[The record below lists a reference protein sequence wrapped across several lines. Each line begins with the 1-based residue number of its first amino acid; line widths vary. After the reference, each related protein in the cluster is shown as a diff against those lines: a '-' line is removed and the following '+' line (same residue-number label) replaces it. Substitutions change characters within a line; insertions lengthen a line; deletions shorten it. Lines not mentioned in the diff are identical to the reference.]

1 MIFHKMSPRTQHNYL
16 KQIHCKGLI
25 IYISTAVRRYG
36 KDFQAMAE
44 VLGNKSVSQCRNF
57 FVNYKRR
64 FNLQQVLEEYEA
76 EQGITSSDRKDDDL
90 QVLHMSGSPAGSSG
104 NSSPS
109 QDRASPSFPSQGK
122 FFGSNNPLPRE
133 LVHPSLHR
141 VSSFP
146 SNNPLLPP
154 EHSFCRFKIDINKFM
169 NSSPSQNTAS
179 LSFPSQGKFF
189 LAPTTPPP
197 PEPSCLRSHP
207 AFQNIE
213 KNSPSSQV
221 RAFFSFRRIHPTLQN
236 IDINEFIKM

>member
-1 MIFHKMSPRTQHNYL
+1 MSGCWCWSLMGL
-16 KQIHCKGLI
+16 KRVI

-109 QDRASPSFPSQGK
+109 QDRASPSFPSQGE
-122 FFGSNNPLPRE
+122 FFGSNNPLPLE
-133 LVHPSLHR
+133 LVHPSPPM
-141 VSSFP
+141 VSSFC
-146 SNNPLLPP
+146 SNNPLPP
-154 EHSFCRFKIDINKFM
+154 W
-169 NSSPSQNTAS
+169 A
-179 LSFPSQGKFF
+179 FF
-189 LAPTTPPP
+189 LKI
-197 PEPSCLRSHP
+197 
-207 AFQNIE
+207 QNRY
-213 KNSPSSQV
+213 Q
-221 RAFFSFRRIHPTLQN
+221 
-236 IDINEFIKM
+236 

>member
-1 MIFHKMSPRTQHNYL
+1 MGL
-16 KQIHCKGLI
+16 KRVI

-122 FFGSNNPLPRE
+122 FFWLQQP
-133 LVHPSLHR
+133 PS
-141 VSSFP
+141 SWAFP
-146 SNNPLLPP
+146 
-154 EHSFCRFKIDINKFM
+154 
-169 NSSPSQNTAS
+169 
-179 LSFPSQGKFF
+179 SFPSQVNFF
-189 LAPTTPPP
+189 
-197 PEPSCLRSHP
+197 
-207 AFQNIE
+207 
-213 KNSPSSQV
+213 
-221 RAFFSFRRIHPTLQN
+221 
-236 IDINEFIKM
+236 

>member
-1 MIFHKMSPRTQHNYL
+1 MSGYWCWSLLRL
-16 KQIHCKGLI
+16 KGLI

-122 FFGSNNPLPRE
+122 FF
-133 LVHPSLHR
+133 
-141 VSSFP
+141 
-146 SNNPLLPP
+146 
-154 EHSFCRFKIDINKFM
+154 
-169 NSSPSQNTAS
+169 
-179 LSFPSQGKFF
+179 
-189 LAPTTPPP
+189 LAPRTPA
-197 PEPSCLRSHP
+197 EASCLRSHP
-207 AFQNIE
+207 TFQNID
-213 KNSPSSQV
+213 KNSPFSQV
-221 RAFFSFRRIHPTLQN
+221 RAFPSFPS
-236 IDINEFIKM
+236 

>member
-1 MIFHKMSPRTQHNYL
+1 MSGYWCWSLLGL
-16 KQIHCKGLI
+16 KRVI

-122 FFGSNNPLPRE
+122 FFGSDNPLPHE
-133 LVHPSLHR
+133 LVHPS
-141 VSSFP
+141 
-146 SNNPLLPP
+146 
-154 EHSFCRFKIDINKFM
+154 
-169 NSSPSQNTAS
+169 
-179 LSFPSQGKFF
+179 PSQGKFF
-189 LAPTTPPP
+189 LLQQPP
-197 PEPSCLRSHP
+197 
-207 AFQNIE
+207 
-213 KNSPSSQV
+213 SPW
-221 RAFFSFRRIHPTLQN
+221 AFFLKIQN
-236 IDINEFIKM
+236 RYQ